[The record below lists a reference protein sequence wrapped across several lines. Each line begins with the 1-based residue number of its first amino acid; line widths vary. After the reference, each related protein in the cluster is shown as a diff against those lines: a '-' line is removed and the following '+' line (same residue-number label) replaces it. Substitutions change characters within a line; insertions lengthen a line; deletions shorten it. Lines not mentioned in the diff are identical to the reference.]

1 MRGMKG
7 NGPISALVLIMA
19 LTLACGP
26 EPQGGPGSGGE
37 AGYGR
42 MYDPKTVETVSG
54 EVLSVAKNTDRGQ
67 DSGVSLTL
75 RTAQETIL
83 VYLGP
88 DWFLARQDLALAPR
102 DRVEITGSQCTV
114 NGKPALIAGQV
125 KKGDKTLKL
134 RDPAGIPAWA
144 GAGDHSRL
152 VIGKWL
158 LQEMVETSEFKH
170 PNETAEKKWGN
181 LEIFSTNTLEFYS
194 SDTRGKWNLLNDGR
208 IKVISDY
215 WGTFF
220 LSTEGDKLIM
230 TFPDD
235 QIKYIYKKVN

>member
-1 MRGMKG
+1 MKG
-7 NGPISALVLIMA
+7 KGSITALVLILA
-19 LTLACGP
+19 LTMACGS
-26 EPQGGPGSGGE
+26 ENQGSRGPGGG
-37 AGYGR
+37 AGYDR
-42 MYDPKTVETVSG
+42 MYDPKTVVTVSG
-54 EVLSVAKNTDRGQ
+54 EVVSVDKITARGM

-75 RTAQETIL
+75 KTAKETIL

-88 DWFLARQDLALAPR
+88 GWFLEKQDLTFAPK
-102 DRVEITGSQCTV
+102 DQVEITGSQITFQK
-114 NGKPALIAGQV
+114 KPAIIAAQV
-125 KKGDKTLKL
+125 KKGEKSLKL

-144 GAGDHSRL
+144 GAGTHSPSI
-152 VIGKWL
+152 IGKWL
-158 LQEMVETSEFKH
+158 LQEMIENSEFKH

-181 LEIFSTNTLEFYS
+181 LEIFGNNTLEFYS
-194 SDTRGKWNLLNDGR
+194 SDTRGRWDVLDDGR

-235 QIKYIYKKVN
+235 QTKYIYNKIK

>member
-1 MRGMKG
+1 MKG
-7 NGPISALVLIMA
+7 KGSITALVLILA
-19 LTLACGP
+19 LTMACGS
-26 EPQGGPGSGGE
+26 ENQGSRGPGGG
-37 AGYGR
+37 AGYDR
-42 MYDPKTVETVSG
+42 MYDPKTVVTVSG
-54 EVLSVAKNTDRGQ
+54 EVVSVDKITARGM

-75 RTAQETIL
+75 KTAKETIL

-88 DWFLARQDLALAPR
+88 GWFLEKQDLTFAPQ
-102 DRVEITGSQCTV
+102 DQVEITGSQITFQK
-114 NGKPALIAGQV
+114 KPAIIAAQV
-125 KKGDKTLKL
+125 KKGEKSLKL

-144 GAGDHSRL
+144 GAGTHSPSI
-152 VIGKWL
+152 IGKWL
-158 LQEMVETSEFKH
+158 LQEMIENSEFKH

-181 LEIFSTNTLEFYS
+181 LEIFGNNTLEFYS
-194 SDTRGKWNLLNDGR
+194 SDTRGRWDVLDDGR

-235 QIKYIYKKVN
+235 QTKYIYNKIK

>member
-1 MRGMKG
+1 MKG
-7 NGPISALVLIMA
+7 NGPMSALVLILA
-19 LTLACGP
+19 LTLACGS
-26 EPQGGPGSGGE
+26 ENQGGLGPEGG
-37 AGYGR
+37 AGYDR

-54 EVLSVAKNTDRGQ
+54 EVVSVDKITDRGMGY
-67 DSGVSLTL
+67 GVSLTL
-75 RTAQETIL
+75 KTGKETIL

-88 DWFLARQDLALAPR
+88 GWFLEKQDLTFAPK
-102 DRVEITGSQCTV
+102 DQVEITGSQITFQ
-114 NGKPALIAGQV
+114 GKPAIIAAQV
-125 KKGDKTLKL
+125 KKGDKSLKL

-144 GAGDHSRL
+144 GADNHSASI
-152 VIGKWL
+152 IGKWL
-158 LQEMVETSEFKH
+158 LQEMIENSEFKH

-181 LEIFSTNTLEFYS
+181 LEIFSNNTLEFYS
-194 SDTRGKWNLLNDGR
+194 SDTRGRWNVLNDGR

-235 QIKYIYKKVN
+235 QIKYIYNKIK

>member
-1 MRGMKG
+1 MKG
-7 NGPISALVLIMA
+7 NGPMSALVLILA

-37 AGYGR
+37 AGYDR

-54 EVLSVAKNTDRGQ
+54 EVLSVAKNTDRGK

-75 RTAQETIL
+75 KTAKETIL

-88 DWFLARQDLALAPR
+88 AWFLAQQDLTFAPR
-102 DRVEITGSQCTV
+102 DQVEITGSQFTFQ
-114 NGKPALIAGQV
+114 GKPALIAGQV

-144 GAGDHSRL
+144 GADDHSRSI
-152 VIGKWL
+152 IGKWQ
-158 LQEMVETSEFKH
+158 LQEMVENSEFKH

-194 SDTRGKWNLLNDGR
+194 SDTRGRWNLQNDGS

-235 QIKYIYKKVN
+235 QIKYIYR

>member
-1 MRGMKG
+1 M
-7 NGPISALVLIMA
+7 SALVLILA
-19 LTLACGP
+19 LTMACGS
-26 EPQGGPGSGGE
+26 ENQGGLGPGGG
-37 AGYGR
+37 AGYDR

-54 EVLSVAKNTDRGQ
+54 EVVSVDKIIDPGMGY
-67 DSGVSLTL
+67 GVSLTL
-75 RTAQETIL
+75 RTNKETIL

-88 DWFLARQDLALAPR
+88 GWFLEKQDLSFAAK
-102 DRVEITGSQCTV
+102 DQVEITGSQITFQ
-114 NGKPALIAGQV
+114 GKPAIIAAQV
-125 KKGDKTLKL
+125 KKGDKSLKL

-144 GAGDHSRL
+144 GADNHSAAI
-152 VIGKWL
+152 IGKWV
-158 LQEMVETSEFKH
+158 LQEMLENSEFKH

-181 LEIFSTNTLEFYS
+181 LEIFSNNLEFYS
-194 SDTRGKWNLLNDGR
+194 SDTRGKWNVLNDGR

-235 QIKYIYKKVN
+235 QTKYIYKKIE